1 MRDFFSRPELKI
13 VPTLEGGQEVLQMMA
28 GVLFVCEAC
37 CCGNGYSNP
46 RIDKAHY
53 LREARRRGISEH
65 VNIVFTADDGGGCLG
80 PCGLGNNVFMY
91 LFGSGLW
98 FQRMNSKADID
109 ALFSYIEESIRL
121 GQPAPIEGNLAQ
133 RVYTKVQGEK
143 IPVAAT

>member
-1 MRDFFSRPELKI
+1 MRDFPGRPDLMI
-13 VPTLEGGQEVLQMMA
+13 VPTLEGDQEILQMMA

-37 CCGNGYSNP
+37 CCGNGYTYP

-53 LREARRRGISEH
+53 LRESRRRGISEH

-91 LFGSGLW
+91 LFGRGLW

-109 ALFSYIEESIRL
+109 ALFSYLEESIRI
-121 GQPAPIEGNLAQ
+121 GQPAPIEGSLAQ
-133 RVYTKVQGEK
+133 RVYTKVQGEQV
-143 IPVAAT
+143 PVAAT